1 MGAVLAVHCVDPRF
15 DGLSGKFNYDLYR
28 KSYKWMEQKQDD
40 EVKELRERMFSTDN
54 DEEKKNI
61 QVIHDH

>member
-1 MGAVLAVHCVDPRF
+1 M
-15 DGLSGKFNYDLYR
+15 YR

>member
-1 MGAVLAVHCVDPRF
+1 MGAFLAVHCVDLGF
-15 DGLSGKFNYDLYR
+15 GGLSRKFNYDLYR

-61 QVIHDH
+61 QVKHDH

>member
-1 MGAVLAVHCVDPRF
+1 
-15 DGLSGKFNYDLYR
+15 
-28 KSYKWMEQKQDD
+28 MEQKQDD